1 MPSQVKTPN
10 IGLNQWAKNESPM
23 RQDFIDDNFK
33 IDDAYAKLK
42 NEIDS
47 KSTDAAGTSYDN
59 TNSKLTSTNVQ
70 GSIDEV
76 NAKAEQ
82 NKTSISALEK
92 KTDDTNVKV
101 DAGQNHKLTG
111 DDGTP
116 INISNGD
123 ANTITTC
130 CTRSGS
136 NIAHMPN
143 DNKDWWTIKSDM
155 QGDYGYQK
163 AISWHEN
170 KTFQRWK
177 RANVWE
183 EWGSL

>member
-1 MPSQVKTPN
+1 MLETQN
-10 IGLNQWAKNESPM
+10 L
-23 RQDFIDDNFK
+23 
-33 IDDAYAKLK
+33 KLK
-42 NEIDS
+42 KPEDNDILDPSLSINPNMDIIDNEIGKIKEGIENIS
-47 KSTDAAGTSYDN
+47 SDAAGTSYDN
-59 TNSKLTSTNVQ
+59 TNSKLISNTVQ
-70 GSIDEV
+70 GAIDEV
-76 NAKAEQ
+76 NTKSEQ
-82 NKTSISALEK
+82 NKTSISSLEK
-92 KTDDTNVKV
+92 KTDDINVKV
-101 DAGQNHKLTG
+101 DAGQRHKLTG
-111 DDGTP
+111 DTGFPLD
-116 INISNGD
+116 ISNGD

>member
-1 MPSQVKTPN
+1 MEKIKVLQELKQVEENKNDIINIKVDVEAVKNKSNNNEAILTP
-10 IGLNQWAKNESPM
+10 
-23 RQDFIDDNFK
+23 
-33 IDDAYAKLK
+33 LK
-42 NEIDS
+42 
-47 KSTDAAGTSYDN
+47 
-59 TNSKLTSTNVQ
+59 VQ
-70 GSIDEV
+70 
-76 NAKAEQ
+76 
-82 NKTSISALEK
+82 
-92 KTDDTNVKV
+92 V
-101 DAGQNHKLTG
+101 DAGQNHKLTN

-116 INISNGD
+116 VDISNGD
-123 ANTITTC
+123 ANTIITC

-177 RANVWE
+177 RANVWG
-183 EWGSL
+183 EWGEL